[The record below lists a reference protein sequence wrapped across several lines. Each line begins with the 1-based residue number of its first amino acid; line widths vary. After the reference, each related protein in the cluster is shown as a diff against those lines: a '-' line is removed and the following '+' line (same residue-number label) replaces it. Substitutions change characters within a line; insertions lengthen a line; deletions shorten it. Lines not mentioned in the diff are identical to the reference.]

1 MRFVAQSPSH
11 FLKALL
17 GSLVIMIVLIGQA
30 ESMQAAMLGAQLS
43 RLVSISQQAEAAAQK
58 GDLEGVKAAFGQI
71 ESINN
76 SPYPLVRGNVS
87 KPEVQQILQRTIQVL
102 AEAHLKSAEEAQR
115 SGDVENSKSSLK
127 QMEGTLQNLP
137 VFITGP
143 VALPEYAQKRAA
155 VLIKNIS
162 GKADEEARQ
171 KEEYEK
177 QALEMAAREREKE
190 EAIQKRLAELAEEN
204 RRDAIRRK
212 AQQSKVRPNEPT
224 DHDHSYQE
232 GQSLA
237 SSLMGGIT
245 PSNPAIVPGY
255 AGAEVPQSQIR
266 AHDLGE
272 EATKASHNNEASEL
286 LRTSFE
292 KGEKFV
298 IDPHTDPLIMAG
310 NEIVGNPQKV
320 LDETIVEGGGGVDAT
335 EEVKTCEEGGEEY
348 IQKCSKRLEIV
359 LKVIPEVWGSQRYCS
374 GVHKSWWPYTVDDCT
389 GWNFGGCASYPVLIS
404 AEKVEVAREE
414 WIDDCAVLEDLTEK
428 GLCRYV
434 SKSISQK
441 DETRT
446 IEGKPITRDHFEEYL
461 EYACLKAS
469 AKSCAGLREKGCYQV
484 KSVCKEEIDGRC
496 VLWEQTYNCPSGK
509 AFGKSYRSSGGKNP
523 FCLSGDCADKSYDP
537 NQDFGQVMSQMSV
550 LKEAGD
556 DLKNFGSIF
565 KGLDWR
571 CTRHCIGFK
580 DCCGNGNGW
589 GISLN
594 LASCDK
600 MEQTLAELRAK
611 KRCIQVGTYC
621 AEKELGVCIRKKTTF
636 CCYDT
641 KLARIVQEQG
651 KRQLGLGFGSP
662 EQPQC
667 QGLTIEQLAQLDF
680 SKIDFSDMLA
690 DIMASTRTP
699 NPDKMMSGIQRS
711 MQDRG
716 TLLKVK
722 EKVGDQSI
730 GVPQLNDESP
740 KTAPEGMKKS
750 NIPSPPLQPKV
761 IDKQVRANTPITK
774 SPQDHQIQGRSHGQ
788 F

>member
-1 MRFVAQSPSH
+1 MNFPVGPLSVSRF
-11 FLKALL
+11 L
-17 GSLVIMIVLIGQA
+17 IV
-30 ESMQAAMLGAQLS
+30 
-43 RLVSISQQAEAAAQK
+43 
-58 GDLEGVKAAFGQI
+58 
-71 ESINN
+71 
-76 SPYPLVRGNVS
+76 
-87 KPEVQQILQRTIQVL
+87 
-102 AEAHLKSAEEAQR
+102 
-115 SGDVENSKSSLK
+115 
-127 QMEGTLQNLP
+127 
-137 VFITGP
+137 
-143 VALPEYAQKRAA
+143 KRATVGLNLMLA
-155 VLIKNIS
+155 
-162 GKADEEARQ
+162 
-171 KEEYEK
+171 
-177 QALEMAAREREKE
+177 ALFMGVPAQGMSDAHQQGMSLSKDIPLPQPG
-190 EAIQKRLAELAEEN
+190 APEN
-204 RRDAIRRK
+204 
-212 AQQSKVRPNEPT
+212 
-224 DHDHSYQE
+224 
-232 GQSLA
+232 
-237 SSLMGGIT
+237 
-245 PSNPAIVPGY
+245 VPGY
-255 AGAEVPQSQIR
+255 AGTDLPQSQIK

-272 EATKASHNNEASEL
+272 AALKASQHSEASQL
-286 LRTSFE
+286 LSERFE

-310 NEIVGNPQKV
+310 NEIIGNPQKA
-320 LDETIVEGGGGVDAT
+320 LDETIVETEEGGEVT
-335 EEVKTCEEGGEEY
+335 EEVKTCEESGDEY
-348 IQKCSKRLEIV
+348 VQKCSKRLEIV
-359 LKVIPEVWGSQRYCS
+359 LKVIPAVWTSRAYCS
-374 GVHKSWWPYTVDDCT
+374 GAHRGWGGWWSDLGNCT
-389 GWNFGGCASYPVLIS
+389 SSCGGCASYPVKVS
-404 AEKVEVAREE
+404 DEKVEVVSEE
-414 WIDDCAVLEDLTEK
+414 WVDDCAVLEDLTEK

-434 SKSISQK
+434 SKTVSQK

-469 AKSCAGLREKGCYQV
+469 GKSCAGLREKGCYQV

-641 KLARIVQEQG
+641 KLAKIVQEQG

-662 EQPQC
+662 EHPQC
-667 QGLTIEQLAQLDF
+667 QGITIEQLAQLDF

-722 EKVGDQSI
+722 EKVGDQSMI
-730 GVPQLNDESP
+730 LPHSTEEPTKEVPE
-740 KTAPEGMKKS
+740 AMKKS

-761 IDKQVRANTPITK
+761 INKQVRANTPITK

>member
-1 MRFVAQSPSH
+1 MNFPVGPLSATRF
-11 FLKALL
+11 L
-17 GSLVIMIVLIGQA
+17 IV
-30 ESMQAAMLGAQLS
+30 
-43 RLVSISQQAEAAAQK
+43 
-58 GDLEGVKAAFGQI
+58 
-71 ESINN
+71 
-76 SPYPLVRGNVS
+76 
-87 KPEVQQILQRTIQVL
+87 
-102 AEAHLKSAEEAQR
+102 KSATV
-115 SGDVENSKSSLK
+115 GL
-127 QMEGTLQNLP
+127 NLMLAALFMGVP
-137 VFITGP
+137 V
-143 VALPEYAQKRAA
+143 
-155 VLIKNIS
+155 
-162 GKADEEARQ
+162 
-171 KEEYEK
+171 
-177 QALEMAAREREKE
+177 QAMS
-190 EAIQKRLAELAEEN
+190 
-204 RRDAIRRK
+204 DAH
-212 AQQSKVRPNEPT
+212 QQ
-224 DHDHSYQE
+224 
-232 GQSLA
+232 GMSLA
-237 SSLMGGIT
+237 KDIPLPQPGA
-245 PSNPAIVPGY
+245 PENVPGY
-255 AGAEVPQSQIR
+255 AGTDLPQSQIK
-266 AHDLGE
+266 AHDLGG
-272 EATKASHNNEASEL
+272 EALKASKNSDASQL
-286 LRTSFE
+286 LTESFE

-298 IDPHTDPLIMAG
+298 IDPHTDPLILAG
-310 NEIVGNPQKV
+310 NEIIGNPQKA
-320 LDETIVEGGGGVDAT
+320 LDETIVETEEGREVT
-335 EEVKTCEEGGEEY
+335 EEVKACEESGDEY
-348 IQKCSKRLEIV
+348 VQKCSKRLEIV
-359 LKVIPEVWGSQRYCS
+359 LKVTPEEKTSYRYCP
-374 GVHKSWWPYTVDDCT
+374 GHQGWLLGDILHKGWLCMVFNGGCKT
-389 GWNFGGCASYPVLIS
+389 GWRVTQH
-404 AEKVEVAREE
+404 KQVELVKEE
-414 WIDDCAVLEDLTEK
+414 WVDGCTILEDLVEK

-434 SKSISQK
+434 EKSTSPK

-446 IEGKPITRDHFEEYL
+446 IDGEPITRDHFEEHYQ
-461 EYACLKAS
+461 YACLKAS
-469 AKSCAGLREKGCYQV
+469 AKSCVGLREKGCYQV

-509 AFGKSYRSSGGKNP
+509 IKAKSYRSSNKDNP
-523 FCLSGDCADKSYDP
+523 FCLSGDCADKSYEP
-537 NQDFGQVMSQMSV
+537 NQDFAQVMSQMSV

-556 DLKNFGSIF
+556 DLRNFGSIF

-662 EQPQC
+662 EHPQC

-716 TLLKVK
+716 TLLNIK
-722 EKVGDQSI
+722 EKGGAQSMI
-730 GVPQLNDESP
+730 LPHSSEEPKKAVPEV
-740 KTAPEGMKKS
+740 MKKS